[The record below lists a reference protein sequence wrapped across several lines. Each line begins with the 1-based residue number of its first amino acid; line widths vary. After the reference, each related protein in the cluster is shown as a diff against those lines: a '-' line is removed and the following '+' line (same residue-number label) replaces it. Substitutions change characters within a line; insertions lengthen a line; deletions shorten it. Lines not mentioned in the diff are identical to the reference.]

1 MATFEEVYRRHAQLV
16 FRCALGLV
24 GRTELAEDLTSEAF
38 LALLR
43 NFDRIDHDQ
52 LPGWLL
58 SVVRNRARDWWR
70 REQVQQRHERA
81 TATADEPAAEPPL
94 ELWILDC
101 EDLKPVHRTCL
112 ILRYVYEFTREEI
125 ADRLGLSETQVKGH
139 LQYGLALLRKTY
151 GKTNVA

>member
-1 MATFEEVYRRHAQLV
+1 MATFEEVYRRHAQTV

-24 GRTELAEDLTSEAF
+24 GRRELAEDLTSEVF

-43 NFDRIDHDQ
+43 NFDGIDQEQ

-58 SVVRNRARDWWR
+58 TVARNRARDWWR
-70 REQVQQRHERA
+70 RQQVEQRHEAREQA
-81 TATADEPAAEPPL
+81 SAEPQAPPL

-112 ILRYVYEFTREEI
+112 MLRYVHEMTRAEI
-125 ADRLGLSETQVKGH
+125 ANRLGLTETQVKGH
-139 LQYGLALLRKTY
+139 LQYGLALLRKAY
-151 GKTNVA
+151 GKTDVA